1 MNKNLIITICIFAIF
16 INNNVF
22 ADEINIISEKLHV
35 DRNKS
40 ISVFTGKVHAWN
52 DNFEIWSEKLITEF
66 NEGKKDVKKIIAE
79 NQVKIIKDEMI
90 ITGSQGIYD
99 PIENKINVIGKI
111 MINNNGNIIYCDELT
126 LDLENSVSIMKS
138 SKSKK
143 VEAIILMKEKL

>member
-16 INNNVF
+16 INNNIF

-35 DRNKS
+35 DRNKN

-66 NEGKKDVKKIIAE
+66 NEGKKDVKKIIAK

-90 ITGSQGIYD
+90 ITGSQGIYV

>member
-1 MNKNLIITICIFAIF
+1 MNKNLIIIICIFAIF
-16 INNNVF
+16 INKIVF
-22 ADEINIISEKLHV
+22 ANEVNIISEKLHI
-35 DRNKS
+35 DRNKN

-66 NEGKKDVKKIIAE
+66 NEEKKDVKKIIAE

-99 PIENKINVIGKI
+99 PIENKINVIGNI